1 MIYHDLA
8 PLESVGPPTLE
19 NQNPGIHRD
28 CSPEIPG
35 ELIPRKMMR
44 FAITIKFTENSAVL
58 RRNLAGVTAEA
69 ESKDFLLRGQ
79 SGF

>member
-1 MIYHDLA
+1 MVAACIFHDLA
-8 PLESVGPPTLE
+8 PLEPVGPPTLE

-28 CSPEIPG
+28 CSPEIPC
-35 ELIPRKMMR
+35 
-44 FAITIKFTENSAVL
+44 TIKFTKKNSAVL
-58 RRNLAGVTAEA
+58 RRNIAGVTAEA